1 MKVIV
6 SACLL
11 GRRCKYD
18 GGHNKNSAVLRFLEG
33 KEVLPVC
40 PESLVM
46 PPPRPPAEIREGR
59 VITKAGEDR
68 TALFTEGVR
77 RTLALI
83 EGEKPDLGALH
94 AARKRSTTA
103 HSPAPAFPAR
113 VSSRRR
119 FSPGA
124 SPSSTRKSWKRNKSR
139 KRPTRNVGLLSYG
152 FRMPEHA
159 IYILEKFRAPFY
171 HKGRKLYGTKEA
183 VMKKYILLFLSFFLS
198 LTISACA
205 AQDSPIPAPAE
216 TARTESGENVR
227 EKGEALMRIPITAN
241 GRTWQAELEDS
252 PAARALAA
260 KMPLTLSLR
269 DLYGRETGLF

>member
-1 MKVIV
+1 
-6 SACLL
+6 
-11 GRRCKYD
+11 
-18 GGHNKNSAVLRFLEG
+18 
-33 KEVLPVC
+33 
-40 PESLVM
+40 
-46 PPPRPPAEIREGR
+46 
-59 VITKAGEDR
+59 
-68 TALFTEGVR
+68 
-77 RTLALI
+77 
-83 EGEKPDLGALH
+83 
-94 AARKRSTTA
+94 
-103 HSPAPAFPAR
+103 
-113 VSSRRR
+113 
-119 FSPGA
+119 
-124 SPSSTRKSWKRNKSR
+124 
-139 KRPTRNVGLLSYG
+139 
-152 FRMPEHA
+152 MPEHA

-171 HKGRKLYGTKEA
+171 HKGRKLYCTKGA

-269 DLYGRETGLF
+269 DLYGRELCRGMRQMKRPASSDRSFLILFPADPLLLFCEDQQ